1 MPDET
6 GGAFVLHE
14 SRDQPEQ
21 AIHLHA
27 QDIRQ
32 LQLAKGSIRCGV
44 NVLMQHAG
52 LNVEDLDEI
61 ILAGAFGSY
70 IDPSGAI
77 AIGLV
82 PDVGPGAIK
91 AVGNAAGHG
100 SRMCLL
106 SLTSRVRAIDL
117 PAQVGYV
124 ELSAVED
131 FQDEFAIAMGFPN
144 PI

>member
-1 MPDET
+1 
-6 GGAFVLHE
+6 
-14 SRDQPEQ
+14 
-21 AIHLHA
+21 
-27 QDIRQ
+27 
-32 LQLAKGSIRCGV
+32 
-44 NVLMQHAG
+44 MQHAG

-70 IDPSGAI
+70 IAPRRAI

-91 AVGNAAGHG
+91 ALGNAAGHG
-100 SRMCLL
+100 SRRRLL

-117 PAQVGYV
+117 PAQGGYV